1 MLIFISGILAGL
13 ILNIIISS
21 LSRRESVTGL
31 PSYSPS
37 PLSSNHWVWQD
48 LLALAGSLLR
58 WGKGR
63 VCQKITFPRYP
74 LPVVALNG
82 SLWLLV
88 YCREGFSL
96 NLLKGFLLVS
106 LLLVVTVIDLREQII
121 PDQLIVFSLVTGLLF
136 LFFPGLTPGFVQALT
151 GILTGGGLFLLI
163 AVLSGGAMGGGDI
176 KLMAVLGLW
185 LGWRQILLVSFFA
198 FISGAAGSLGLIA
211 LGRKNKKDYIS
222 FGPFIALAAL
232 LSFLWGN
239 AMVKAYFGLFTG

>member
-1 MLIFISGILAGL
+1 MSICVFIWGLSAGL

-21 LSRRESVTGL
+21 LSRGESVTGP
-31 PSYSPS
+31 PSYLSS
-37 PLSSNHWVWQD
+37 PLRINHWLW
-48 LLALAGSLLR
+48 AASILR
-58 WGKGR
+58 WGKDRGWN
-63 VCQKITFPRYP
+63 KLTFPRYP

-106 LLLVVTVIDLREQII
+106 LLLVVTVIDLREQVI
-121 PDQLIVFSLVTGLLF
+121 PDQLIVFGLVTGILF
-136 LFFPGLTPGFVQALT
+136 LFIPGLTPGPVQALT

-198 FISGAAGSLGLIA
+198 FILGAAVSLGLIV

-232 LSFLWGN
+232 LSFLWGD
-239 AMVKAYFGLFTG
+239 ALVKAYFGLFTG